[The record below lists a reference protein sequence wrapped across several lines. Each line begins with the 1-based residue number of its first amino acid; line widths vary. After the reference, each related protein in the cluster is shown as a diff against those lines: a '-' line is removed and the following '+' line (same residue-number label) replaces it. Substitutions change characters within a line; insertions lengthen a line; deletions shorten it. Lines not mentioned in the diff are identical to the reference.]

1 MNWELAANMATVIT
15 SISIFFAMLQLVKE
29 MRKESWEAFF
39 YLHQYL
45 SQDQF
50 GEARKKVR
58 TELYKLDYDK
68 WTEEDITLA
77 NRVCSSYDQAGIL
90 LSQNLLTKKS
100 KRNFLCS
107 SWGNSIIDQYEALE
121 PYLDDMQTP
130 TQTGREFFKH
140 FTWLYNEK
148 KRDREKYL

>member
-1 MNWELAANMATVIT
+1 MNWELAANIATVIT

-58 TELYKLDYDK
+58 TELYKLDYEK
-68 WTEEDITLA
+68 WTEEDITFA
-77 NRVCSSYDQAGIL
+77 NRVCSSYDQAGHFIESKL
-90 LSQNLLTKKS
+90 IKKEIQKKFS
-100 KRNFLCS
+100 LFFL
-107 SWGNSIIDQYEALE
+107 GQQHY
-121 PYLDDMQTP
+121 
-130 TQTGREFFKH
+130 
-140 FTWLYNEK
+140 
-148 KRDREKYL
+148 

>member
-1 MNWELAANMATVIT
+1 MNWELAANIATVIT

-29 MRKESWEAFF
+29 MRKESWEALF

-58 TELYKLDYDK
+58 TELYKLDYEK
-68 WTEEDITLA
+68 WTEEDITFA

-90 LSQNLLTKKS
+90 LSQNLLKKKS
-100 KRNFLCS
+100 K
-107 SWGNSIIDQYEALE
+107 SWKTI
-121 PYLDDMQTP
+121 
-130 TQTGREFFKH
+130 FFIG
-140 FTWLYNEK
+140 L
-148 KRDREKYL
+148 